1 MKNTYWGYWLIVL
14 GIFVIVV
21 MMIINNITTT
31 KSQDYYLVKEIAQAS
46 MIDAID
52 YSYYSDWKELRINKE
67 KFVESFIRRF
77 ADSVTLKDTYTIEF
91 YDLYEAPPKVSVR
104 VQSATN
110 SFTVMGDT
118 ESFDI
123 VERVDAI
130 LKRSYGDKS
139 EEVIDHNG
147 IIIDDAGRTVKVDG
161 KLLEFSLREYELLK
175 YLVDNENI
183 ALSRDKILN
192 NVWNYDYYGDSRTID
207 SHIKK
212 IRHKLG
218 KKGKYI
224 KTMRGVGYKFETK

>member
-1 MKNTYWGYWLIVL
+1 MKDTYWGYWLIIL
-14 GIFVIVV
+14 GIFVIVI
-21 MMIINNITTT
+21 MMIVNNITTT

-104 VQSATN
+104 VQSSTN
-110 SFTVMGDT
+110 SFSVMGDA

-130 LKRSYGDKS
+130 L
-139 EEVIDHNG
+139 N
-147 IIIDDAGRTVKVDG
+147 
-161 KLLEFSLREYELLK
+161 
-175 YLVDNENI
+175 
-183 ALSRDKILN
+183 
-192 NVWNYDYYGDSRTID
+192 
-207 SHIKK
+207 
-212 IRHKLG
+212 LG
-218 KKGKYI
+218 
-224 KTMRGVGYKFETK
+224 M

>member
-1 MKNTYWGYWLIVL
+1 MKNSYWGYWLIIL
-14 GIFVIVV
+14 GIFVIVI

-118 ESFDI
+118 ESFDV

-130 LKRSYGDKS
+130 L
-139 EEVIDHNG
+139 
-147 IIIDDAGRTVKVDG
+147 
-161 KLLEFSLREYELLK
+161 
-175 YLVDNENI
+175 NI
-183 ALSRDKILN
+183 GTN
-192 NVWNYDYYGDSRTID
+192 
-207 SHIKK
+207 
-212 IRHKLG
+212 
-218 KKGKYI
+218 
-224 KTMRGVGYKFETK
+224 